1 MQSVLIK
8 KPYIEIFGPNKMG
21 DINSFNINISD
32 LCNALNIIL
41 IIINKTKIIDTSLKY
56 IKFLFKQLYGVIN
69 KNIYKEPKTN

>member
-21 DINSFNINISD
+21 DINSFNINISA

-41 IIINKTKIIDTSLKY
+41 IIINKNY
-56 IKFLFKQLYGVIN
+56 
-69 KNIYKEPKTN
+69 